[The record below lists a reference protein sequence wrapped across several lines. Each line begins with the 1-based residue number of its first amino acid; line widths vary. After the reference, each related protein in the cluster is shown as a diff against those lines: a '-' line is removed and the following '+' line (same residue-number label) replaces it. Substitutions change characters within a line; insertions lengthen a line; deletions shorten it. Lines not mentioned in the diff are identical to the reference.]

1 MKIIR
6 YGEQKILKKDFGE
19 IYQSLKNKLI
29 TTGPY
34 VKKFEKKLKKVIKS
48 KYAISTSS
56 GTSAIHLAL
65 MSLDLKKNS
74 TIIMP
79 AINFIS
85 SYSMADNLGL
95 KIFLAD
101 VDPFT
106 GQMTPQTLEECIKK
120 NSIKNLSCF
129 FTMYLGGYVEN
140 IEKFYNIKKKY
151 NCFWIEDA
159 CHAFGACYALK
170 GRKYFVGN
178 AIHSSIC
185 TFSFHPLKTITTGEG
200 GALTTNNQKY
210 YTKALSLRSHGILK
224 KNLWEY
230 DIVKVSYNYRLSD
243 INCALGFSQ
252 LKHVKK
258 FIKQRRKIYEIYKKR
273 LVLKN
278 LYDFPKYKNTNNS
291 SHHLFLLNLNLENLK
306 INKIKFIK
314 EMFKKKIMLQQHYI
328 PLYKFSFYLKNKNNA
343 KNFTNSEKYFNR
355 TVSLPIHCNLSYRD
369 QIKVINLI
377 NSCLEKNKK

>member
-106 GQMTPQTLEECIKK
+106 GQMLPEKLLSEVNSKNKKKIKA
-120 NSIKNLSCF
+120 II
-129 FTMYLGGYVEN
+129 TMNLGGYPE
-140 IEKFYNIKKKY
+140 NIKKFYDIK
-151 NCFWIEDA
+151 
-159 CHAFGACYALK
+159 
-170 GRKYFVGN
+170 
-178 AIHSSIC
+178 
-185 TFSFHPLKTITTGEG
+185 
-200 GALTTNNQKY
+200 
-210 YTKALSLRSHGILK
+210 K
-224 KNLWEY
+224 KNWM
-230 DIVKVSYNYRLSD
+230 
-243 INCALGFSQ
+243 
-252 LKHVKK
+252 
-258 FIKQRRKIYEIYKKR
+258 
-273 LVLKN
+273 
-278 LYDFPKYKNTNNS
+278 
-291 SHHLFLLNLNLENLK
+291 LLN
-306 INKIKFIK
+306 
-314 EMFKKKIMLQQHYI
+314 
-328 PLYKFSFYLKNKNNA
+328 
-343 KNFTNSEKYFNR
+343 
-355 TVSLPIHCNLSYRD
+355 
-369 QIKVINLI
+369 
-377 NSCLEKNKK
+377 